1 MTEKLREQTTD
12 TRLGSRR
19 SGHAGWIVGGILLL
33 VLIGV
38 FVVPLVLFWG
48 VARGFMVSGPY
59 YSGPFFF
66 FPFGFLIFILVGF
79 FVVRTV
85 FWGWGW
91 RRGYYYHGSRWG
103 YGGDARE
110 ILRQR
115 YARGEITKEQL
126 DQMKKDLD
134 EQQ

>member
-1 MTEKLREQTTD
+1 MTAKLREPTSD
-12 TRLGSRR
+12 TRLTSRR
-19 SGHAGWIVGGILLL
+19 RGHAGWLIGGILVL

-38 FVVPLVLFWG
+38 FVLPLVLFSG
-48 VARGFMVSGPY
+48 FARGFMVSGPY

-66 FPFGFLIFILVGF
+66 FPFGFLIFVLVAF
-79 FVVRTV
+79 FAVRMV

-103 YGGDARE
+103 YGGDAKE
-110 ILRQR
+110 ILRLR
-115 YARGEITKEQL
+115 YARGEITKEQF